1 MKIFNKYNLIFKTT
15 FFSIL
20 VFLGSFN
27 VCFSDEKTAP
37 WWNLPGKA
45 LDGILTGVANLMLTI
60 SAQILNLAGN
70 LFNISLQFTLNF
82 KALADSTGVVN
93 IGWTIIRDMSNMA
106 FIFILLSVAIGTIL
120 GLSGH
125 NAKNTIKNIIL
136 AALFINFSLFITNV
150 IIDASNVMAFGFYNA
165 TIQEAGKVDKG
176 ISEIFMQAL
185 DVRSIYDPEGLPEGT
200 ITHNNILSI
209 GIFGSLLMLI
219 TAFVFFA
226 AAILFM
232 IRLVVLMFLMMISP
246 IAFIGS
252 ILPKTQGMAKRWW
265 SELFSQAFFAPVYL
279 MFVYIVASGITSTAF
294 KVTMATAGNDDTF
307 SGLFSASG
315 GGTIIILFNFIL
327 IIALLLGALISA
339 KSMGAAG
346 AGGVISMGKGLQK
359 WGQGAIGGAVGGAT
373 FGVGGRLARSTVGGW
388 AQRKADAWA
397 KDPTK
402 GNTWASKVGL
412 KTLRAVGDSS
422 FDARNTT
429 IGKAVTG
436 AIPGGLGTGIKGGYK
451 TKVEDREKAEIKYA
465 QSLKGDS
472 NEPML
477 DAKGKQMYGYNS
489 ETGKMDKPLKLSRT
503 EVYGQGIENRSKGR
517 NILASVIGTRGGD
530 DAAAKKLS
538 ALAKANRELTEAKN
552 KLKSENNEDLK
563 KLRRQVKDKKD
574 DLADIRQFKNR
585 KPNEVEKQELYD
597 LEDQLTK
604 EESIIKEYIKSK
616 EEAVKKAK
624 DKTTIK
630 DDKK

>member
-359 WGQGAIGGAVGGAT
+359 WGQGAIGGAT
-373 FGVGGRLARSTVGGW
+373 FGAAGRLGRSTIGAGFNKM
-388 AQRKADAWA
+388 AENLEKSDHA
-397 KDPTK
+397 TK
-402 GNTWASKVGL
+402 WYGKMGL
-412 KTLRAVGDSS
+412 KGMRSVADSS

-429 IGKAVTG
+429 LGKAAAG
-436 AIPGGLGTGIKGGYK
+436 AIPGGLGEGIKGGYITK
-451 TKVEDREKAEIKYA
+451 TKEKRKAEIKYA
-465 QSLKGDS
+465 QSLEGETEKRDS
-472 NEPML
+472 SGNI
-477 DAKGKQMYGYNS
+477 MYDSSGS
-489 ETGKMDKPLKLSRT
+489 PIMTTRT
-503 EVYGQGIENRSKGR
+503 EARGENLKNRSVWST
-517 NILASVIGTRGGD
+517 ITGTTGGNQ
-530 DAAAKKLS
+530 AAGKALTDLVDHKK
-538 ALAKANRELTEAKN
+538 
-552 KLKSENNEDLK
+552 DLK
-563 KLRRQVKDKKD
+563 KAKKELKVFNDDLVDERKKTTPNQVRVNKLRSDISDKEDEIDKIKAKVKKIEDSIKDK
-574 DLADIRQFKNR
+574 
-585 KPNEVEKQELYD
+585 
-597 LEDQLTK
+597 
-604 EESIIKEYIKSK
+604 
-616 EEAVKKAK
+616 
-624 DKTTIK
+624 
-630 DDKK
+630 